1 MIMKTRKPG
10 IKDNIAFIIILLI
23 AGSLNAFSQVND
35 CSFAFFKAMNL
46 YDQGKV
52 DSTFGILNSCINDDQ
67 PFRKTSGNTR
77 AEIYRLCALSAVLL
91 DKPDEARSCIGNLL
105 RYRPYYRN
113 DFHKDDLVE
122 FRRIVTEFTVQPK
135 IVLGVKYF
143 MDFPELNIK
152 KNLTSHSDSYVPE
165 ITSYSESG
173 CGLVIENSFT
183 KNFYAGIG
191 LNILYVNLMYKGSLL
206 PFQEEFSYN
215 IPVRYI
221 ETPLYANY
229 KLRINKKIIPYFQAG
244 LIGRYPVTGEVAKLK
259 SSEYGGYYLVNDYGN
274 LAVFL
279 ENYEHL
285 DFSLGSGVRY
295 SFKKSCV
302 DLNINCFPFHFNH
315 NALKNI
321 KTLDDLPQAEA
332 FVHADEI
339 ILLEIKRRLRVE
351 LCYKYYLSFKAF

>member
-1 MIMKTRKPG
+1 MKI
-10 IKDNIAFIIILLI
+10 IKLGTIYKIAFITILLFKGI
-23 AGSLNAFSQVND
+23 LNLYPQIND
-35 CSFAFFKAMNL
+35 CSFAYYNALNL

-52 DSTFGILNSCINDDQ
+52 DSTFSILSSCIRHD
-67 PFRKTSGNTR
+67 PLFRKTSRSTR
-77 AEIYRLCALSAVLL
+77 AEIYRLNALSAVLL
-91 DKPDEARSCIGNLL
+91 DKPDNARSSIENLL

-113 DFHKDDLVE
+113 NFHRDDLVE

-135 IVLGVKYF
+135 IVLGAKYF
-143 MDFPELNIK
+143 MDFPEFSIE
-152 KNLTSHSDSYVPE
+152 KNLTSHSNSYVPE

-173 CGLVIENSFT
+173 WGMVLENSFSE
-183 KNFYAGIG
+183 NLYAGIG
-191 LNILYVNLMYKGSLL
+191 LNMLYVNLMYKGSPL
-206 PFQEEFSYN
+206 PFQEEFSYK
-215 IPVRYI
+215 IPLRYL

-229 KLRINKKIIPYFQAG
+229 KLRIDKKIIPYFQIG
-244 LIGRYPVTGEVAKLK
+244 LTGRYPVTGGVAKLK

-285 DFSLGSGVRY
+285 DFSLGSGVKY
-295 SFKKSCV
+295 TFKKSCL

-321 KTLDDLPQAEA
+321 NTLNDLPRTEA

-351 LCYKYYLSFKAF
+351 LCYKYYISFKAF